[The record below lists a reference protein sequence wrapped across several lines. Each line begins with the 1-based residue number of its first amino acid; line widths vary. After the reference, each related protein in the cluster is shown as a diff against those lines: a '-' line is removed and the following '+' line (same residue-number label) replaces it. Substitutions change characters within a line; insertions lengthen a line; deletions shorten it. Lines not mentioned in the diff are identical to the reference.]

1 MTKRVMD
8 CSDIRDA
15 LLSGSIPAHA
25 DVDAHVRDC
34 KACAAL
40 LEHGNSLGKAF
51 PAGGPSSSDSEARW
65 SSLEDAIEAERGPR
79 AWLRSRS
86 TPFRLVAAALVLVSV
101 VLIGGRSRAAEA
113 FHAANAWAMAFGVA
127 SVAALGFI
135 VTRFDHPGRARG
147 ARVAFAAV
155 TLLLPV
161 ARALSSPP
169 DAALPHAH
177 AAAGLAETSIACFS
191 YGLVVAAPF
200 LFVIWLLDRSDRSM
214 LQALATIGTTAG
226 LVANAALALHCPS
239 ANPAHL
245 LLGHAAIGA
254 ALAGLGALSVRLAR
268 RAG

>member
-1 MTKRVMD
+1 MD

-15 LLSGSIPAHA
+15 LLSGSIPAGA

-34 KACAAL
+34 AACAAL
-40 LEHGNSLGKAF
+40 LEHQNSLGRAF
-51 PAGGPSSSDSEARW
+51 PTGSASSSDNDERW
-65 SSLEDAIEAERGPR
+65 RSLEKALEGERGPR

-86 TPFRLVAAALVLVSV
+86 TPFRLVAAALTLVSL
-101 VLIGGRSRAAEA
+101 VLLGGRSPEA
-113 FHAANAWAMAFGVA
+113 GPLYAANAWVMAFGFS

-135 VTRFDHPGRARG
+135 VTRFDHPERARS
-147 ARVAFAAV
+147 ARLALAAI

-161 ARALSSPP
+161 ARAFSSPP

-191 YGLVVAAPF
+191 YGLLLAAPF
-200 LFVIWLLDRSDRSM
+200 LFVIWLLDRSDRSV
-214 LQALATIGTTAG
+214 LETLAAVGTTAG
-226 LVANAALALHCPS
+226 LVANAALARHCPI

-254 ALAGLGALSVRLAR
+254 ALAGLGAISARWAR
-268 RAG
+268 RAL